1 MARVQLKGVNSIT
14 VWMIVFVSLWLT
26 STVLLVIMYTQ
37 QEELSDQAAKV
48 QQDNERLITGTER
61 RSVELFQRAQPG
73 GPTVVGLL
81 EGARAETAELA
92 TGEPGDSPAAVRT
105 KLDEFLAAIRS
116 DDIVPKPRSYQD
128 VSYQDALTMLYESFR
143 ADHVVRLQASSRVEE
158 LEGEVDRLVKAN
170 AEQQSSFDKRTR
182 ELGDQFA
189 EAEADRQTKLK
200 ERDEAVEALARRF
213 DEQRTLTEADLTR
226 VRQENAALTEQID
239 GLRERFA
246 AFQSKFGELLIGP
259 EELATARK
267 PDGRILTAVPGDNVV
282 YIDLGRD
289 DMLTLGLK
297 FAVYPAD
304 AGITAEGGSKAQIE
318 VVSIAE
324 QSAECRIVSVANA
337 QVILP
342 NDLIANPIYDRD
354 RQLTFVVLGEFDLNH
369 DGVLDPGGA
378 AFVGSMIINWGGL
391 LSDELTALTDFA
403 IVGRAPR
410 RPRSNAD
417 TSPERAERARTMQEA
432 FDRYNTVLASAQSLS
447 VPILTQEVF
456 LNFLGYSA
464 RYGRR

>member
-48 QQDNERLITGTER
+48 QQDNERLITDTER